1 MKKNCAYILC
11 FICFFFCASA
21 FFAETT
27 HIVEKGETF
36 YSISRTYGITVE
48 ALQKANGMNSSSIL
62 KAGQKL
68 TIPQKT
74 ASSSTSSSSTSSSE
88 VYTVQQGDTFYGIA
102 RKNAMTVDELLA
114 INGLN
119 KNSVLKTGQKLKV
132 PITPP
137 DDDPEPLPDLSSVDP
152 RNYGKTV
159 KTDTSLAWPVKTSE
173 ITYTTGKVSG
183 VQLSAQ
189 KNETV
194 TSIRAGTVAYC
205 GAYRGFGQVVFIL
218 SKTGHIYAYTGL
230 SSVSVKKGDYVTFG
244 DGLGTVGTDSIT
256 QKPQIIL
263 MVFLNNKPI
272 DPVKAPRG

>member
-1 MKKNCAYILC
+1 MTKYIL
-11 FICFFFCASA
+11 FICFFLCSVLA
-21 FFAETT
+21 FSQTT
-27 HIVEKGETF
+27 HIVEKGETL
-36 YSISRTYGITVE
+36 YSISRRYGITVD

-68 TIPQKT
+68 TIPDTAITIQK
-74 ASSSTSSSSTSSSE
+74 SSSSSSSNE
-88 VYTVQQGDTFYGIA
+88 IYTVQQGDTFYGIA
-102 RKNAMTVDELLA
+102 KKNAMTVDELLA
-114 INGLN
+114 MNGLN

-132 PITPP
+132 PVTTP
-137 DDDPEPLPDLSSVDP
+137 DSEPLPDLSSVDP
-152 RNYGKTV
+152 RNYGKTI
-159 KTDTSLAWPVKTSE
+159 KTDSSLAWPVKTSE

-183 VQLSAQ
+183 VQLSAK

-194 TSIRAGTVAYC
+194 TSIRAGTVVYC
-205 GAYRGFGQVVFIL
+205 GAYRGFGQVVFIQ

-230 SSVSVKKGDYVTFG
+230 SSVNVKKGDSVTFG
-244 DGLGTVGTDSIT
+244 DSLGTVGTDSIT